1 MRELKASLMT
11 RFARRALTTRKSGI
25 DGIVKSL
32 LERQASIPTEPD
44 PELDHPDDWDRPI
57 D

>member
-11 RFARRALTTRKSGI
+11 RFARRALTPRKSGI
-25 DGIVKSL
+25 DGIAKSL